1 MPSESDYMADAL
13 AAAGLDVGVYA
24 AELAAEPADLIPAPI
39 RANVTVQISGDGYE
53 SVWLGPEWIGNL
65 IPWHGGYMARG
76 VTEPVSR
83 DDAIDYLLAAFRVG
97 REVSP

>member
-1 MPSESDYMADAL
+1 MADSMRDAL

-39 RANVTVQISGDGYE
+39 RANVTVQISGCE

-65 IPWHGGYMARG
+65 APWRGGYMARG

-83 DDAIDYLLAAFRVG
+83 DDAIDYILAAFRVG
-97 REVSP
+97 REVSS